1 MPPVSS
7 PPTAPHAADAMT
19 AARRGLVL
27 LATMSETDTIEAV
40 LQEVAESI
48 FHLERFGWS
57 FRVLVVDDGN
67 DPAFGPLCT
76 SLATTYGMELAVVPG
91 PAAGLGGA
99 ILHGF
104 DIAVA
109 DPTVDFVINLDAD
122 GQHDARQMGDLLR
135 AHVARDA
142 DITIGSRW
150 TRGGQCYGLSAA
162 RKVLSRTSAFVLH
175 FAGVPRAVKDP
186 TTSFRVYSRRTV
198 LSVRREL
205 VGFGGFSF
213 FGAAI
218 AIANAR
224 GLRVTET
231 PIVFR
236 PRLGGDSKLRAS
248 QVSRAVRDL
257 PRIRSVA
264 SMYRRRD
271 AGFLNAAHGSA
282 GADNYNASREL
293 EVLSNT
299 PTSTRIIVNELAPHI
314 GRRVLEVGSGLGLIT
329 GELVARGHE
338 VTALEPD
345 PTLFSRAVQTESPA
359 RRINATLVGSGVTD
373 LYDTVLYVNVLEHIE
388 DDIAELA
395 AARARLAPG
404 GTVVIFVPAMPS
416 LYGSMDAVSGHFRRY
431 RREELRS
438 VLRRSGFSVGSLHN
452 FDAVGVAPYW
462 LSYRILRRSTLDA
475 ASVGLYDKVVIPV
488 SLAVSRILRRRGPGK
503 NLIAVGSQ
511 A

>member
-1 MPPVSS
+1 
-7 PPTAPHAADAMT
+7 MT
-19 AARRGLVL
+19 TTRRGLVL
-27 LATMSETDTIEAV
+27 LATMGETDTIEAV
-40 LQEVAESI
+40 LQEVAESV

-57 FRVLVVDDGN
+57 FRILIVDDGN
-67 DPAFGPLCT
+67 DAGFASLCT
-76 SLATTYGMELAVVPG
+76 TLADGYGIDLSVVRG
-91 PAAGLGGA
+91 PASGLGGA

-104 DIAVA
+104 DLALE
-109 DPTVDFVINLDAD
+109 DPSVDFVINLDAD

-135 AHVARDA
+135 AHVAREA

-150 TRGGQCYGLSAA
+150 TRGGQCYGLSAL
-162 RKVLSRTSAFVLH
+162 RKILSRTSAFVLH
-175 FAGVPRAVKDP
+175 FAGVPRSVKDP

-198 LSVRREL
+198 DAVRREL

-224 GLRVTET
+224 GLTVTET
-231 PIVFR
+231 PIIFR

-264 SMYRRRD
+264 SMYGRRD

-282 GADNYNASREL
+282 GAENYNASREL

-329 GELVARGHE
+329 SELVSRGHE

-345 PTLFSRAVQTESPA
+345 PSLHERAVSQESPA
-359 RRINATLVGSGVTD
+359 RRINATLAESGVDGTF
-373 LYDTVLYVNVLEHIE
+373 DTVLYVNVLEHIG
-388 DDIAELA
+388 DDIAELTL
-395 AARARLAPG
+395 ARERLAPG

-416 LYGSMDAVSGHFRRY
+416 LYGTMDAVSGHFRRY

-438 VLRRSGFSVGSLHN
+438 VLRRSGLTVESVRN
-452 FDAVGVAPYW
+452 FDAVGVVPYW
-462 LSYRILRRSTLDA
+462 LSYRVLRRSRLDA
-475 ASVGLYDKVVIPV
+475 ASVGLYDKVVIPL
-488 SLAVSRILRRRGPGK
+488 SLAFSRLSGRRGPGK
-503 NLIAVGSQ
+503 NLIAVGSR

>member
-1 MPPVSS
+1 
-7 PPTAPHAADAMT
+7 MT
-19 AARRGLVL
+19 TRRALVL

-40 LQEVAESI
+40 LQEVSEGI
-48 FHLERFGWS
+48 FGLERLGWS
-57 FRVLVVDDGN
+57 FRVFVVDDGD
-67 DPAFGPLCT
+67 DPAFADLCR
-76 SLATTYGMELAVVPG
+76 SLASQYALDLAVVRGPG
-91 PAAGLGGA
+91 AGLGGA

-104 DIAVA
+104 DLAVA
-109 DPTVDFVINLDAD
+109 DPAIDFVVNLDAD

-135 AHVARDA
+135 AHTARGA

-150 TRGGQCYGLSAA
+150 TRGGRCYGLSAS
-162 RKVLSRTSAFVLH
+162 RRVLSRASATALH
-175 FAGVPRAVKDP
+175 LAGVPRAVKDP

-198 LSVRREL
+198 LSIRREL

-218 AIANAR
+218 SIAHAR
-224 GLRVTET
+224 GLKVTET

-248 QVSRAVRDL
+248 QVTRAVRDL
-257 PRIRSVA
+257 PRIRTVA

-271 AGFLNAAHGSA
+271 AGFLNAGHGTA

-299 PTSTRIIVNELAPHI
+299 PVSTRIIVDELAPHI

-329 GELVARGHE
+329 SELVRRGHE

-345 PTLFSRAVQTESPA
+345 PSLFARAMQSESPA
-359 RRINATLVGSGVTD
+359 RRLNSTLPGSGVTEQF
-373 LYDTVLYVNVLEHIE
+373 DTVLYVNVLEHIE
-388 DDIAELA
+388 NDIEELR
-395 AARARLAPG
+395 AARERLAPG

-438 VLRRSGFSVGSLHN
+438 VMRGSGLRVARLHN

-462 LSYRILRRSTLDA
+462 LSYRVMRRTTLDA

-488 SLAVSRILRRRGPGK
+488 SLAVARITGRKGPGK
-503 NLIAVGSQ
+503 NLIAVGSP